1 MVGGYDVG
9 AAVFAA
15 QHRLSKEDPSHI
27 RGVTV
32 PPRAHVTGHSFTE
45 HEHAYVI
52 LALQV

>member
-15 QHRLSKEDPSHI
+15 QHRVSKEDPSHI

-32 PPRAHVTGHSFTE
+32 PPRAHVTGHFTE

>member
-1 MVGGYDVG
+1 MVDGYDVG

-15 QHRLSKEDPSHI
+15 QHRVSKEDPSHI
-27 RGVTV
+27 RRVTV